1 MTGSRR
7 RCTRTEWTEDRTVYV
22 KIRKRSVGTIESA
35 DDPFALL
42 GACHE
47 RIRAFSATSLRMLRA
62 KGAPPE
68 DVADAAGRVHL
79 YFTVGLPLHAED
91 EDVELT
97 DVISSVLP
105 PDPVFRALEQMEAE
119 HCEIVEAVAAL
130 APTWAGLATGT
141 VGVAEAR
148 GAALGPTE
156 HLVDLFDRHLALE
169 EKVIFA
175 FGRQA
180 LGPEALATLT
190 QGIRA
195 RRHSSRP

>member
-1 MTGSRR
+1 M
-7 RCTRTEWTEDRTVYV
+7 VV
-22 KIRKRSVGTIESA
+22 KIRKSGAGPGGVP

-47 RIRAFSATSLRMLRA
+47 RIRSFSATALRMLRA
-62 KGAPPE
+62 RGAPAA

-105 PDPVFRALEQMEAE
+105 PDPVSRALETMERE
-119 HCEIVEAVAAL
+119 HREIERALAAL
-130 APTWAGLATGT
+130 EPTWESLATGA
-141 VGVAEAR
+141 VGVAEVRDTLVA
-148 GAALGPTE
+148 PTE
-156 HLVDLFDRHLALE
+156 SLVELFERHLELE
-169 EKVIFA
+169 ETVIFP

-180 LGPEALATLT
+180 LDAAALETLT
-190 QGIRA
+190 RGIRG
-195 RRHSSRP
+195 RRQSSRP